1 MLAAGAAL
9 DMSAEHPAGWTSRAV
24 AAMRG
29 PVGTITEFAADLRSL
44 PDQALPVGHSPAA
57 RSEVADP
64 GDIPAVEVMLDR
76 MHDSVLAAVDDELST
91 TIGTVAPAC
100 GVPPGGSGQDV
111 PGHTPSGTDDPRTL
125 AQRRA
130 IDDRSC

>member
-100 GVPPGGSGQDV
+100 VCRPVDPARTFRATPRPGRTIPQ
-111 PGHTPSGTDDPRTL
+111 TL